1 MEKLSQDFVVRI
13 KYAHEKLGMFEFVIP
28 NNTPTVEALE
38 VLAIW
43 QKVLVDSLKK
53 QEEQKEEPT
62 FDSNNKEAQEEVC
75 HTTID
80 PSDKSIEISE

>member
-53 QEEQKEEPT
+53 QEEQKEEP
-62 FDSNNKEAQEEVC
+62 KQEAQEEVC

-80 PSDKSIEISE
+80 PSDKSIETLE